1 LWDQFDVVLESVL
14 RLSMVPQLL
23 AQLNALF
30 EHLRVLRQETQT
42 EPHHLLLQAGVH
54 DFDLEAAI
62 LGVVAQHLARFPEL
76 LLVLLDQGVRVRD
89 GVHVV
94 ADLQPLLGGFVVILA
109 VKLVQWFVL
118 LETFGL
124 LGLHFE

>member
-1 LWDQFDVVLESVL
+1 
-14 RLSMVPQLL
+14 MVPQLL

-30 EHLRVLRQETQT
+30 EHLRVLGQETQT

-118 LETFGL
+118 VETFGL